1 MARVFLVQYLCPE
14 RHCILAV
21 AYEEGSGS
29 FEEAKGQI
37 RLGMQAAGVNPWCG
51 ICGSRD
57 LSFEEGLTPFASIE
71 EAMTPLLEG
80 SRAQQESRQL
90 LDALGVTHDA
100 RRREQGRPP
109 VP

>member
-1 MARVFLVQYLCPE
+1 MARIFLVQYLCPE
-14 RHCILAV
+14 RHCIMAV
-21 AYEEGSGS
+21 AYEEDRGS

-37 RLGMQAAGVNPWCG
+37 RLGMRAIGANPWCG

-71 EAMTPLLEG
+71 EAMTPLLSGE
-80 SRAQQESRQL
+80 RDQQESRQVM
-90 LDALGVTHDA
+90 DALGLTHDA
-100 RRREQGRPP
+100 RQREKGRPP